1 MKVTLTLPD
10 DLAAEVLQRPDADE
24 FVERAVSAAVA
35 AESKDRLS
43 SEVSPSRW
51 ADVVKKIEAEITP
64 LGDYYPILR
73 LHQRQFRRGFRFRHD
88 LPG

>member
-35 AESKDRLS
+35 AESRGHQS
-43 SEVSPSRW
+43 SEASPTRW

-64 LGDYYPILR
+64 LGDYYQILKR
-73 LHQRQFRRGFRFRHD
+73 HQRQFRRGFRFKHD

>member
-1 MKVTLTLPD
+1 MKVTVTLPD

-35 AESKDRLS
+35 AESRDHQA

-51 ADVVKKIEAEITP
+51 ADVVKKIEAEIPP
-64 LGDYYPILR
+64 LGDYYPTLR
-73 LHQRQFRRGFRFRHD
+73 RHQRQFRRDFRFKHD
-88 LPG
+88 GAE